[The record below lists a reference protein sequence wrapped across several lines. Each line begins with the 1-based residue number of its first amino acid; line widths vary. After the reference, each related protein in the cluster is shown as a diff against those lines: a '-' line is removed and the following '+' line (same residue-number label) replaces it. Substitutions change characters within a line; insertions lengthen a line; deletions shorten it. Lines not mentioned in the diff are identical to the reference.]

1 MKKGRGG
8 EDGSSVRFHLPPLVP
23 PRKGQNKFLSKE
35 KILSPTEVSSIAESL
50 VALTSY
56 RNLTKDQ
63 MAFELCQSAIK
74 GLQQLSKSRGA
85 HMVIVTEGKGV
96 FVNLANPD
104 LYWAQAADLPG
115 NFSRS

>member
-1 MKKGRGG
+1 MLTSRGG
-8 EDGSSVRFHLPPLVP
+8 EEGSTRRFHLPPLVP

-35 KILSPTEVSSIAESL
+35 KILSPAEVSTIAESL
-50 VALTSY
+50 VALTSF

-63 MAFELCQSAIK
+63 EAFDMCQRSIK

-85 HMVIVTEGKGV
+85 SMIIVTEGKGV
-96 FVNLANPD
+96 FVNLENPD